1 MELNEY
7 THTLLAIGCMYCTYY
22 LGGYLRGRSVVE
34 NAIGHTLD
42 SLEKEGLILTK
53 EDKDGEKDII
63 PISEIIAK
71 ATRDA
76 ITK

>member
-1 MELNEY
+1 MDEI
-7 THTLLAIGCMYCTYY
+7 THTFLTVGWMYATYLIGRYWETKNIA
-22 LGGYLRGRSVVE
+22 E
-34 NAIGHTLD
+34 KAIGHTLD
-42 SLEKEGLILTK
+42 TLEKEGLILTRT
-53 EDKDGEKDII
+53 DKTGEKDII